1 MKQPALFIMAI
12 TMALALTQTSR
23 VGADTGGW
31 PDVGNM
37 TISLGPTKAFAFNTA
52 IVASPRGLSGRIELY
67 GIGADGGRTLLCT
80 SSVGWASTVD
90 MRFYADADLRALSA
104 EGHSADGQIMRSTAR
119 ALPGLAASLADEA
132 AIMLAAPVFPSWER
146 GTGVAPASAMVGAE
160 TADDMAAFAMSRL
173 FMPWRNRAPLLVL
186 ALWSAIVI
194 AMPLIAG
201 KWRQKP
207 AGRRAAC
214 VVASALVVSL
224 LVAVTA
230 LPRPRIYSIGTPAP
244 GVLALGIPAPEAS
257 GTGAPPVRYLPNA
270 ASGRG
275 WTDILWDAAEAG
287 TAGLRFILADA
298 AGTAG
303 VPLDSLGPYHR
314 IRFKAAPLIVM
325 LEDGSVVLAPRMMMA
340 WGIHE

>member
-12 TMALALTQTSR
+12 TMALALTLTSR

-80 SSVGWASTVD
+80 SSVGWAPTVD

-104 EGHSADGQIMRSTAR
+104 EGHSTDGQIMRSTAR

-160 TADDMAAFAMSRL
+160 TADDLAAFAMSRL

-194 AMPLIAG
+194 AMPLIVG
-201 KWRQKP
+201 KWQQKP

-230 LPRPRIYSIGTPAP
+230 LPRPRIYSIGTPAH
-244 GVLALGIPAPEAS
+244 EAS
-257 GTGAPPVRYLPNA
+257 GAGAPPVRYLPNA
-270 ASGRG
+270 ASGRA
-275 WTDILWDAAEAG
+275 WTDIFWDAAEAG

-298 AGTAG
+298 VGTAG
-303 VPLDSLGPYHR
+303 LPLDSLGPYRR
-314 IRFKAAPLIVM
+314 IRFKAAPLVIM